1 MPGDCGDDCFESSD
15 DWCVVIVVVIGAK
28 ERQEI
33 GSSRGVPFNLPAE
46 EDQAFQRMLLCII
59 QSVFY
64 TGSTPKSSKCKK
76 VKLGKVRCILDDL
89 RQSRFTFW
97 GK

>member
-33 GSSRGVPFNLPAE
+33 GSSHGVPFNLPDE
-46 EDQAFQRMLLCII
+46 EDQAFQRMFLCII
-59 QSVFY
+59 QGVFLHSV
-64 TGSTPKSSKCKK
+64 PP
-76 VKLGKVRCILDDL
+76 
-89 RQSRFTFW
+89 
-97 GK
+97 